1 MSNHKKYV
9 KSLKPQTFITFDS
22 DNLWDK
28 DSGYLLGTEF
38 VDESDNGMYTP
49 AYLRSQEQN
58 VVRPAYKCG
67 QISLIENQI
76 GGFYSFEIAPHDR
89 DLKNEFW
96 WEKAYIEIP
105 YNDSLKFDK
114 SWSVMF
120 SFKKAIRTQLGDWNW
135 DLALHKY
142 VRSIGSKYFSFP
154 IFKKGQIELYVTHS
168 PIDEFIGFNF
178 GNNVRGTI
186 ANRSSNKITES
197 FFDTDHH
204 VCMTNEYIE
213 YDGGRYK
220 NVQKLYWDSELIYQN
235 ETATIIGEY
244 KGGNNAP
251 LEFGGSAYIDF
262 DNNYLQDRSKSSL
275 IIDQIAIFDR
285 ALDYDEVLK
294 TYKKIYPYDRIVQK
308 SKPVMYYKFD
318 ENNDTKNSK
327 AYDFSN
333 MRYSEEKPVIYA
345 HQPIK
350 GVDGTH
356 GHYGHTAVEMFG
368 GNMGYVEM
376 WNRTSFYNPTG
387 DFTIDFHAC
396 FTSSNKG
403 VLFSLTDT
411 SAPFKGITLHTNT
424 KNNQH
429 NVGVLQLSISEKEHI
444 YTRELDLRGAKI
456 NYNDGKW
463 RHYAFVRRGDILY
476 WYINSTLIDT
486 IYIGKG
492 AISEE
497 YNNLYLFGLHPGN
510 LSVDGKIQLMA
521 FYNRALDERQLWI
534 RSSYLKKY
542 SISGRVTMNGVGA
555 YSTLRVY
562 RYVDGQLLKE
572 QWTNNDG
579 YYSIEVDT
587 DEYVNLVALHIKDV
601 NVRPRIVGAMLA
613 DEYTDLP
620 FIE

>member
-9 KSLKPQTFITFDS
+9 KSLKPISFITFDN
-22 DNLWDK
+22 DNLWEK

-38 VDESDNGMYTP
+38 IDESDNGMYTP
-49 AYLRSQEQN
+49 AFLRSQEQN

-67 QISLIENQI
+67 QNSLIENQM
-76 GGFYSFEIAPHDR
+76 GGFYSLELAPHDR
-89 DLKNEFW
+89 DTKNEFW
-96 WEKAYIEIP
+96 WEKAYVEIP
-105 YNDSLKFDK
+105 YNDNLKFDK

-120 SFKKAIRTQLGDWNW
+120 SFKKASLT
-135 DLALHKY
+135 ALHSWQWDISQRKY
-142 VRSIGSKYFSFP
+142 VPGGTSIYFSFP
-154 IFKKGQIELYVTHS
+154 IFKKGQIEIYLQQITIDNYVN
-168 PIDEFIGFNF
+168 FNF
-178 GNNVRGTI
+178 GNNIQGSIRNGD
-186 ANRSSNKITES
+186 NSKIKEN

-220 NVQKLYWDSELIYQN
+220 TIQRLYWDSEIIYEN

-244 KGGNNAP
+244 NGGNNAP
-251 LEFGGSAYIDF
+251 IEFGGSAYIDF
-262 DNNYLQDRSKSSL
+262 DNNFLQDRSKSSL
-275 IIDQIAIFDR
+275 ILDQIAIFDR
-285 ALDYDEVLK
+285 ALTYDEVLK
-294 TYKKIYPYDRIVQK
+294 TYKKIYPYDRIVEK
-308 SKPVMYYKFD
+308 SKPYLYYKFD
-318 ENNDTKNSK
+318 ENKERLNTYSFDFNRKEYSND
-327 AYDFSN
+327 
-333 MRYSEEKPVIYA
+333 RPIIYA
-345 HQPIK
+345 NIATK

-356 GHYGHTAVEMFG
+356 GHYGSSAVEVSS

-376 WNRTSFYNPTG
+376 QYRNSFYNPDS
-387 DFTIDFHAC
+387 DFTIDFHAS

-429 NVGVLQLSISEKEHI
+429 NEGILQLSISEKEHI
-444 YTRELDLRGAKI
+444 CTKEFDLRGAKI

-486 IYIGKG
+486 IYIGIG
-492 AISEE
+492 RISEE

-521 FYNRALDERQLWI
+521 FYNRALNERQLWI

-579 YYSIEVDT
+579 YYSIEIDT

-601 NVRPRIVGAMLA
+601 NVRPRIVGALLA
-613 DEYTDLP
+613 DEYNDLP